1 LKSRRTSTNN
11 RYFLQQD
18 EPSDQSYNQLIRAL
32 HTLRGSSSMAHI
44 QQVFEASSK
53 VETLFKT
60 LMQDELES
68 TSNETALLTH
78 YAEFVRDYLHT
89 LHQKGTQQ
97 QLDKIDQKFNQAW
110 ENYGFNIEE
119 IAHGTTST
127 RCCHFT
133 IAIRY

>member
-1 LKSRRTSTNN
+1 VDAVASSDDSLIEETMAIFLEEAEEHLQTIDT
-11 RYFLQQD
+11 FLQQD

-68 TSNETALLTH
+68 TSNALNPL
-78 YAEFVRDYLHT
+78 
-89 LHQKGTQQ
+89 
-97 QLDKIDQKFNQAW
+97 
-110 ENYGFNIEE
+110 
-119 IAHGTTST
+119 
-127 RCCHFT
+127 C
-133 IAIRY
+133 